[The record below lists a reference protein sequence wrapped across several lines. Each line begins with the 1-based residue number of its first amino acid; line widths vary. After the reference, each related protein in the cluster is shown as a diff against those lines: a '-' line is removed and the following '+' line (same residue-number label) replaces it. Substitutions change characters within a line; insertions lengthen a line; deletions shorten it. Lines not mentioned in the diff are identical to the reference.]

1 MSSAKAWMIFHYYKW
16 SEKNLRFQKT
26 LGWYLCQRE
35 NIFIYNEKW
44 PPLFG
49 SVLAAYLFLNSNT
62 PETLEKSIMHLYV
75 LVHHCHREKS
85 KSCYQ
90 NFWLFKQQA
99 DVGNGMYP
107 FAHTFANT
115 PDLSAL
121 LLSLS
126 KTLNLEFMSISEA
139 TKRDKLKA
147 SFHEVAA
154 S

>member
-1 MSSAKAWMIFHYYKW
+1 MNDLSFLQVVWEESEISKDFGMVFMSKRKHFHLQW
-16 SEKNLRFQKT
+16 EMAT
-26 LGWYLCQRE
+26 LV
-35 NIFIYNEKW
+35 
-44 PPLFG
+44 G